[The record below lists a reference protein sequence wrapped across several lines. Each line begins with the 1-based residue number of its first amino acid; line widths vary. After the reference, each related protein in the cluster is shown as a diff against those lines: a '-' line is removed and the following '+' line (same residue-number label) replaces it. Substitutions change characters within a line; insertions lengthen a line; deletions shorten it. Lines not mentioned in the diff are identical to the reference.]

1 MPQIKF
7 KPVAEQLAYLKK
19 GAAEIIREEELKA
32 KLEKSQKAGKPLRV
46 KLGLDPTAPDIH
58 LGHTVVIRK
67 LKHFQD
73 LGHTAVFLLGDFTA
87 LVGDPSGQSETRPPL
102 SREQVNAYAKT
113 YLDQVFKILDPEKTE
128 VRRNSEWLDKLTSYD
143 IVRLCAKYRVARML
157 EREDFHARLTNQTPI
172 SMHELLYPLLMAYD
186 SVVLEADVELG
197 ATEQKFNLLMGR
209 EIQREYGQ
217 EAQVALTMPILVGL
231 DGQRKMS
238 KSLGNYVGITE
249 PPGEMF
255 GKLMSVPDDLMWPY
269 YDLLTDRKPEEIAA
283 IKKEVS
289 SGKMHPMDIKMRLAQ
304 EVIAGFH
311 GGEAAAKA
319 GEEFQRVFRDRQAP
333 EEMLEIPLTRVP
345 GGLTSSRQTS
355 ANIVEQTTIPLPS
368 GLIKWSK
375 LLADLGLVSSASEAE
390 RVIKQGG
397 FEINGQQVGDPA
409 SKLNVDL
416 TGSYEVRFG
425 KKKFLRIVVQ

>member
-1 MPQIKF
+1 MAQNKF

-19 GAAEIIREEELKA
+19 GVAEIIREEELKA
-32 KLEKSQKAGKPLRV
+32 KLERSLKTGKPLRA

-73 LGHTAVFLLGDFTA
+73 LGHIAVFLLGDFTA

-113 YLDQVFKILDPEKTE
+113 YLDQVFKILDPQKTE

-249 PPGEMF
+249 VPDEMF
-255 GKLMSVPDDLMWPY
+255 GKLMSMPDDLMWPY
-269 YDLLTDRKPEEIAA
+269 YDLLTDRNAEEIAA
-283 IKKEVS
+283 ITKEVS

-311 GGEAAAKA
+311 GVDAALKA
-319 GEEFQRVFRDRQAP
+319 SENFQRVFRDRQAP
-333 EEMLEIPLTRVP
+333 EEAPVRRLPRGPAKKMTALLVELHAIA
-345 GGLTSSRQTS
+345 SR
-355 ANIVEQTTIPLPS
+355 
-368 GLIKWSK
+368 
-375 LLADLGLVSSASEAE
+375 SEAE
-390 RVIKQGG
+390 RLIKQGG
-397 FEINGQQVGDPA
+397 VEIDGARVDDPRKEIDL
-409 SKLNVDL
+409 SKPVDFL
-416 TGSYEVRFG
+416 LRAG
-425 KKKFLRIVVQ
+425 KKKFLRIVVE

>member
-1 MPQIKF
+1 VPLTKF

-19 GAAEIIREEELKA
+19 GAVEVIREEELKA
-32 KLEKSQKAGKPLRV
+32 KLEKSLKTGKPLRV

-73 LGHTAVFLLGDFTA
+73 LGHIAVFLLGDFTA

-113 YLDQVFKILDPEKTE
+113 YLDQVFKILDPKKTE

-157 EREDFHARLTNQTPI
+157 EREDFHARLTSQTPI

-217 EAQVALTMPILVGL
+217 EAQVALMMPILVGL

-255 GKLMSVPDDLMWPY
+255 GKLMSMPDDLMWPY

-304 EVIAGFH
+304 EVLAGFH

-333 EEMLEIPLTRVP
+333 EEAPVRTLPRGPAKKLTALLVE
-345 GGLTSSRQTS
+345 LHAIASR
-355 ANIVEQTTIPLPS
+355 
-368 GLIKWSK
+368 
-375 LLADLGLVSSASEAE
+375 SEAE
-390 RVIKQGG
+390 RLIKQGG
-397 FEINGQQVGDPA
+397 VEIDGARVEDPRRD
-409 SKLNVDL
+409 VDL
-416 TGSYEVRFG
+416 SKPREFLLRVG
-425 KKKFLRIVVQ
+425 KKKFLRIIVE